1 MARKKKQQGSNV
13 IGLVILGAL
22 GLGIYQFGIADS
34 PHRSGGAAP
43 RPAAAVATSASPSS
57 PSSPTRGTPAPLDAP
72 RYVNVAELNVRH
84 TPSMSAPL
92 VMTLPRGT
100 PLKVLGRKD
109 GWLLIDI
116 NPTLEGW
123 VSEQL
128 TTTKAPQTP
137 RPPEALRAAR

>member
-1 MARKKKQQGSNV
+1 MARKKKQQSSNI

-22 GLGIYQFGIADS
+22 GLVIYQFGIAGNPD
-34 PHRSGGAAP
+34 RSASTAP
-43 RPAAAVATSASPSS
+43 RPAAAATSAPPASA
-57 PSSPTRGTPAPLDAP
+57 SSPTAPLDAP
-72 RYVNVAELNVRH
+72 RYVDVAALNVRH
-84 TPSMSAPL
+84 TPSTSSPL
-92 VMTLPRGT
+92 IMTLPRGT

-128 TTTKAPQTP
+128 TTTRQPGQAP
-137 RPPEALRAAR
+137 RPPQPVKASR

>member
-13 IGLVILGAL
+13 IGLVLLGAL
-22 GLGIYQFGIADS
+22 GFVIYQFGIV
-34 PHRSGGAAP
+34 GGPDRPANATP
-43 RPAAAVATSASPSS
+43 RPAAAVASTPQASVPV
-57 PSSPTRGTPAPLDAP
+57 PLDAP
-72 RYVNVAELNVRH
+72 RFVNVAELNVRH
-84 TPSMSAPL
+84 TPSLSGPL

-100 PLKVLGRKD
+100 PLKVLGRRD

-128 TTTKAPQTP
+128 TTTTAPAQAP
-137 RPPEALRAAR
+137 RPPEPLKAVR